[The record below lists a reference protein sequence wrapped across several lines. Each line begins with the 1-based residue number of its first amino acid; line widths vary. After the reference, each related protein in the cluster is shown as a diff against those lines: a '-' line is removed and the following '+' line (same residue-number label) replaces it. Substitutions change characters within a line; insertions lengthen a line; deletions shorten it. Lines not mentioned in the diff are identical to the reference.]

1 MLAAAA
7 SAVLFYAIIVV
18 GVPIDRFVTSF
29 IPQPNRMPLILAV
42 LCGTLPYFIADE
54 WLVRG
59 PQSPRYAYALTKFC
73 FLASLALA
81 VVLNPQRLFFLV
93 IIVPVMLIF
102 FLVYGLFSSW
112 AYRRTN
118 HPMVAASALAV
129 AFAWSIAVTFP
140 LVGP

>member
-1 MLAAAA
+1 M
-7 SAVLFYAIIVV
+7 
-18 GVPIDRFVTSF
+18 
-29 IPQPNRMPLILAV
+29 PQPNRIPLIFAV

-59 PQSPRYAYALTKFC
+59 LRSPRHAYALTKFC
-73 FLASLALA
+73 FLVSLAIA
-81 VVLNPQRLFFLV
+81 VLLNPQRLFFL
-93 IIVPVMLIF
+93 IIIAPVMLIF
-102 FLVYGLFSSW
+102 FTVYGLFSAW

-118 HPMVAASALAV
+118 HPMVAALAVSV